1 MPTML
6 LAAGKSVDYLPGKC
20 ATAPASY
27 GAGMTTATQAAP
39 VGNLLREWRERR
51 RLSQLEL
58 AARAEVSARHLSFVE
73 TGRSKPTS
81 TMILRLADQLQV
93 PLREQNRLLVSGG
106 FAPAHPEHRLGE
118 PSMALVS
125 DAITKVLDAHDPFPA
140 IVIDQHW
147 DLVAA
152 NQALERLVAGAAPHL
167 LEPPVNVLRLSLH
180 PEGMAPAILNLGE
193 WRAHLLERLDREIAA
208 SADADLIA
216 LREELAGYP
225 GSDIG
230 SQPDTDAIVVPLRIR
245 LGDAE
250 LAMFS
255 MTAVFG
261 TPRDVTVSELAIE
274 TFYPADAATAALLR
288 DLA

>member
-1 MPTML
+1 
-6 LAAGKSVDYLPGKC
+6 
-20 ATAPASY
+20 
-27 GAGMTTATQAAP
+27 
-39 VGNLLREWRERR
+39 
-51 RLSQLEL
+51 
-58 AARAEVSARHLSFVE
+58 
-73 TGRSKPTS
+73 
-81 TMILRLADQLQV
+81 MILRLADQLDV
-93 PLREQNRLLVSGG
+93 PLREQNRLLIAGG

-152 NQALERLVAGAAPHL
+152 NESLQRLVAGAAPHL
-167 LEPPVNVLRLSLH
+167 LEPPINVLRLSLH
-180 PEGMAPAILNLGE
+180 PQGLAPRILNLGE

-208 SADADLIA
+208 SADTELIA
-216 LREELAGYP
+216 LREELRGYP
-225 GSDIG
+225 AGQTPE
-230 SQPDTDAIVVPLRIR
+230 QPDTDAIVVPLRVR
-245 LGDAE
+245 SGDAE
-250 LAMFS
+250 LVMFS

-288 DLA
+288 DAQSSPHDDR